1 MTTAVS
7 NLLSVAN
14 KEFKTFFASPAAY
27 LFLGAFVGL
36 SLFVFFWVET
46 FFSRNIA
53 DIRPLFQ
60 WFPILLIF
68 LVSALTMRSWSE
80 EKRSGTIESL
90 LTSPVSKFTLIGG
103 KFVAA
108 LSLVLIAMVLTLP
121 LPLTVSVLGRLD
133 IGPVFGGYVATFF
146 LAASY
151 ISIGLYTSA
160 KTDNPIVAL
169 IMTVMLCGIFY
180 IIGSPLI
187 TSLVGH
193 NYATILE
200 ALGTG
205 SRFESITRE

>member
-1 MTTAVS
+1 MVLAFS
-7 NLLSVAN
+7 YFGL
-14 KEFKTFFASPAAY
+14 KR
-27 LFLGAFVGL
+27 FL
-36 SLFVFFWVET
+36 VET
-46 FFSRNIA
+46 SQITT
-53 DIRPLFQ
+53 LFQ

-103 KFVAA
+103 KFAAA

-121 LPLTVSVLGRLD
+121 LPLQSVYWVVSTLD
-133 IGPVFGGYVATFF
+133 LFSVAMLQLF

-180 IIGSPLI
+180 YRFPLNNKFGWAQLRYH
-187 TSLVGH
+187 S
-193 NYATILE
+193 
-200 ALGTG
+200 
-205 SRFESITRE
+205 